1 MRKLLFIV
9 LVMSLA
15 VFVTAC
21 GDELASSGKD
31 KVTLKIVS
39 QYGGTDPA
47 TEAFENLLKEFEAEH
62 TNVTIEN
69 DSGTAGD
76 EFNTKVQTRWN
87 AKDYPDLTFF
97 FADEKGEFIIN
108 SGNVVS
114 MDELFKEEPELEAV
128 YNPAVLD
135 QIRDTQNGELYS
147 LPVNGYYE
155 GLIVNKSLFE
165 AEGLELPET
174 WEKLETAIKAFSQTD
189 IIPISASL
197 VSNQYLIDNYVLA
210 AGGVAGHNDPYSDA
224 YVKGLE
230 LVKQTFEMGAYPA
243 DALTIDH
250 GASQDYFKTGQA
262 AMLIDGS
269 WAVGGLPEEIA
280 DVSTVLPIPVAPG
293 GALDYGDIISGF
305 SSGWYLTKSAYE
317 DKDKKELV
325 VKLLKHLTSKEAIK
339 AISESQGSVPAA
351 DVVIEGLN
359 PAQEAGMQMV
369 NNAGALELAADGFI
383 SNAAFMYIRDH
394 MPEMITGKISI
405 EKVLEESKKLEA
417 QSK

>member
-1 MRKLLFIV
+1 MRKSLLLIVIICLSFVLAACDEGASGNKEIV
-9 LVMSLA
+9 L
-15 VFVTAC
+15 
-21 GDELASSGKD
+21 
-31 KVTLKIVS
+31 KVVS

-62 TNVTIEN
+62 ENVKIEN

-76 EFNTKVQTRWN
+76 EFNTKIQTRWN
-87 AKDYPDLTFF
+87 SKDYPDLTFF
-97 FADEKGEFIIN
+97 FADEKGEFIIS

-114 MDELFKEEPELEAV
+114 MDELFKEEPEIEKV

-155 GLIVNKSLFE
+155 GMIVNKSLFE

-174 WEKLETAIKAFSQTD
+174 WEQLETAIKAFSQTD

-210 AGGVAGHNDPYSDA
+210 AGGVEGHNEPYSDA
-224 YVKGLE
+224 YVRGLE
-230 LVKQTFEMGAYPA
+230 LVKETFEMGAYPE

-250 GASQDYFKTGQA
+250 GTSQDYFKTGKA
-262 AMLIDGS
+262 AILIDGS

-280 DVSTVLPIPVAPG
+280 EVSTVLPIPVAPG
-293 GALDYGDIISGF
+293 GALNYGDIISGF
-305 SSGWYLTKSAYE
+305 SSGWYLTKSSYE
-317 DKDKKELV
+317 DKDKKDMV
-325 VKLLKHLTSKEAIK
+325 VKLLKHLTSKDAIQ
-339 AISESQGSVPAA
+339 AISQAQGSVPAA

-394 MPEMITGKISI
+394 MPQMITGQISI
-405 EKVLEESKKLEA
+405 EEVLEESQKLLE
-417 QSK
+417 K